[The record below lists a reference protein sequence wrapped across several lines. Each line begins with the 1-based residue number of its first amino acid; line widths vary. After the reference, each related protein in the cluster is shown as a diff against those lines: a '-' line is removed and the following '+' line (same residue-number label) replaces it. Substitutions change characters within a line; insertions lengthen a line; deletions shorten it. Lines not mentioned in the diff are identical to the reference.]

1 MKIYFFGG
9 SFDPPHKAHKLI
21 YKHCLSLC
29 DKFIFFPPKLSPGKV
44 EPKANSQ
51 DRLKMLD
58 LLIDKEDKSK
68 VIVDNF
74 ELLNNNDKSFTIDTI
89 YYLKN
94 KFKNSSIGMVIGYD
108 QYQNLTNWKDYN
120 KILELVDI
128 ICFKRGEFISDNINL
143 VQFFDFNEAIA
154 SSTIRKEI
162 TNYNMLNKHLNKPVF
177 DYIMNNNL
185 YKV

>member
-29 DKFIFFPPKLSPGKV
+29 DKFIFFPAKLSPGKV

-94 KFKNSSIGMVIGYD
+94 KFKNSSISMVVGYD

>member
-21 YKHCLSLC
+21 YKHCLNLC
-29 DKFIFFPPKLSPGKV
+29 DKFIFFPAKLSPGKV
-44 EPKANSQ
+44 EPKANPQ

-74 ELLNNNDKSFTIDTI
+74 ELLDNNDKSFTIDTI

-94 KFKNSSIGMVIGYD
+94 KFKNSSISMVIGYD

-120 KILELVDI
+120 KILELVNI
-128 ICFKRGEFISDNINL
+128 ICFKRGKFIPNNIDL
-143 VQFFDFNEAIA
+143 VDFNQNI
-154 SSTIRKEI
+154 SSSIIRKKI
-162 TNYNMLNKHLNKPVF
+162 KNNDILDDFLNKSVY
-177 DYIMNNNL
+177 DYIVNNNL